1 MKSPFDPS
9 TDPRVQEALSRKYG
23 NDVVILLP
31 LKRGGIAIFNSG
43 RELCGFV
50 FPPDEW
56 STTNASFFWEEI
68 QSTWHPPT
76 TVAPAPTPKATLDDL
91 ELL

>member
-1 MKSPFDPS
+1 MTFHFDPTS
-9 TDPRVQEALSRKYG
+9 DPRVQEALSRKYS

-31 LKRGGIAIFNSG
+31 LKREQGTIAVFNSA

-50 FPPDEW
+50 EEMVWDEEG
-56 STTNASFFWEEI
+56 FWDKI
-68 QSTWHPPT
+68 RSLWHPPAT
-76 TVAPAPTPKATLDDL
+76 IEPAPTPKATLDDL

>member
-1 MKSPFDPS
+1 MTSHFDPS

-23 NDVVILLP
+23 NDVIILLP
-31 LKRGGIAIFNSG
+31 LNQSDGVAIFNNA

-50 FPPDEW
+50 DD
-56 STTNASFFWEEI
+56 ALEEDVLAI
-68 QSTWHPPT
+68 WHPPT
-76 TVAPAPTPKATLDDL
+76 TIEPAPIPKATLDDL